1 MSVAQDQRLFRLD
14 LTSFGPAQARL
25 LAMVEKSISRLL
37 SLHKLE
43 SIYARSG
50 SGGKTDVFLQN
61 VLDTMAVSSFTAPDE
76 FAAIPA
82 SGPTIVVAN
91 HPFGGLEGIVLA
103 YHLIARRPDVK
114 IMANY
119 LLGRVPELRDLFILV
134 DPFNESRS
142 IASNVGP
149 LREAIRWVE
158 DGGLLAMFPA
168 GEVAHLKMPSMRI
181 SDPAWS
187 PVVAR
192 IAAKTGATVV
202 PVHFRGRNS
211 ALFQIAGL
219 IHPRLRTALLPRE
232 LANKQG
238 MRLGLAVGGAIAPKR
253 YRAKEGLAG
262 MTDYFRLRTQV
273 LGCRPAAEE
282 PRRLLRRRRRAQVW
296 PESIAAPQNRELV
309 QLDVDTLPAEQT
321 ILVSGDFRVFYA
333 RRRQIPSLMNEI
345 GRLREICFRQV
356 GEGTGQ
362 SRDLDRFDDHYLHL
376 CLWDQQAGE
385 LAGGYRLGQ
394 SDEILS
400 RHGVEGFYTSTLFN
414 FSPDFFDR
422 IPHALEM
429 GRSFI
434 TDKYQRSYSALL
446 LLWKGIGHYIKANPR
461 YRYLFGP
468 VSVSSVYTKLS
479 RQLMM
484 EFLARHRRS
493 ELSGLVSPKNPAD
506 FGRRNQI
513 IAGQLMPTLSDWD
526 EVSEVVADVEQNRA
540 APPILFKQYLKLAAK
555 SCGWNMDPAFNN
567 ALDCLLVADLMEADV
582 KTMHRYGGPDW
593 DKAFRAHHA
602 PLADA
607 AIQRCA

>member
-1 MSVAQDQRLFRLD
+1 MSVAQGPSLFRLD

-25 LAMVEKSISRLL
+25 LAMVEKSIGRLL
-37 SLHKLE
+37 ALHKLE
-43 SIYARSG
+43 DIYARAG
-50 SGGKTDVFLQN
+50 AGGGTEVFLQN
-61 VLDTMAVSSFTAPDE
+61 VLDTMAVSFFAAPDD
-76 FAAIPA
+76 FAAIPQ

-134 DPFNESRS
+134 DPFNETRS
-142 IASNVGP
+142 ISNNVGP

-168 GEVAHLKMPSMRI
+168 GEVAHLKIPSMRV
-181 SDPAWS
+181 SDPAWN

-192 IAAKTGATVV
+192 IASKTDATVV

-238 MRLGLAVGGAIAPKR
+238 MRLGLAVGGPIAPRR
-253 YRAKEGLAG
+253 YRAKDGLAG
-262 MTDYFRLRTQV
+262 MTEYFRLRTQI
-273 LGCRPAAEE
+273 LGCRSAATE
-282 PRRLLRRRRRAQVW
+282 PRPSFRRKRRAQTW
-296 PESIAAPQNRELV
+296 PEAIAAPQRRELV
-309 QLDVDTLPAEQT
+309 LLDVATLPSEQT
-321 ILVSGDFRVFYA
+321 LLVSGDFRVFWA

-376 CLWDQQAGE
+376 CLWDQKAGE

-394 SDEILS
+394 SDEILA
-400 RHGVEGFYTSTLFN
+400 RHGVGGFYTSTLFN
-414 FSPDFFDR
+414 FSPDFFGR

-434 TDKYQRSYSALL
+434 TDKHQRSYSALL
-446 LLWKGIGHYIKANPR
+446 LLWKGIGHYIKMNPR

-468 VSVSSVYTKLS
+468 VSVSSVYTGLS

-484 EFLARHRRS
+484 DFLARHRRS
-493 ELSGLVSPKNPAD
+493 DLSGLVSPRNPAD
-506 FGRRNQI
+506 FGRRNQL
-513 IAGQLMPTLSDWD
+513 IAGQLLPTLADWD
-526 EVSEVVADVEQNRA
+526 EVSEVVADIERNRT

-555 SCGWNMDPAFNN
+555 SCGWNLDPAFNN
-567 ALDCLLVADLMEADV
+567 ALDCLLVADLMEADA
-582 KTMHRYGGPDW
+582 KTMQRYGGADW
-593 DKAFRAHHA
+593 EKSFRFHHA
-602 PLADA
+602 PRADA